1 VNRKRLGFILMGV
14 GIALAIAVGAVVF
27 MQVSAANQAISQ
39 LPRRNAVVAT
49 EDIPAGSQIKA
60 TQVALIPMPDLAF
73 PANAATLIDETV
85 VGKYTPTLIPRGQ
98 VVIATQIGDE
108 ATKGVPSYSLRN
120 GQVLYAMESRLPN
133 QQPLALTAV
142 NALRSGDRVDFVYST
157 LVVPPEVA
165 EDPDAQ
171 TILRSPV
178 AAQYLTTRILLQ
190 NIRIDRLGTY
200 LKDGTFEENPTYMIF
215 VVRPEEALVLKWMR
229 DAAVYFGN
237 TIELILRAPGDQE
250 PITTNIEIN
259 ARVMRERYGLPEPP
273 QVVVPQG

>member
-1 VNRKRLGFILMGV
+1 MLMGV

-133 QQPLALTAV
+133 QQPLALTVV
-142 NALRSGDRVDFVYST
+142 NALRSGD
-157 LVVPPEVA
+157 
-165 EDPDAQ
+165 
-171 TILRSPV
+171 
-178 AAQYLTTRILLQ
+178 
-190 NIRIDRLGTY
+190 
-200 LKDGTFEENPTYMIF
+200 
-215 VVRPEEALVLKWMR
+215 
-229 DAAVYFGN
+229 
-237 TIELILRAPGDQE
+237 
-250 PITTNIEIN
+250 
-259 ARVMRERYGLPEPP
+259 
-273 QVVVPQG
+273 